1 MHYIVVENNQLIGIM
16 PYEPAVPAGSTVVE
30 ITDEQYASIYSTKTH
45 VFNPIT
51 LTVELKSQL
60 VLDAEALSE
69 AQRATNMASRQFLD
83 NSDWKVMRHIRE
95 KALGQ
100 PTSLTDA
107 EYLDL
112 EQSRA
117 EAAAAIV
124 EIQ

>member
-1 MHYIVVENNQLIGIM
+1 MHYIVVENNQLMGIM
-16 PYEPAVPAGSTVVE
+16 PYEPAVPEGSTITE
-30 ITDEQYASIYSTKTH
+30 ITDEQYSSIFTDKTH
-45 VFNPIT
+45 YFDPVD
-51 LTVELKSQL
+51 LTVKSKTQET
-60 VLDAEALSE
+60 LDTEAAIE
-69 AQRATNMASRQFLD
+69 TQKATNLTSIRFLED
-83 NSDWKVMRHIRE
+83 TDWKVLRHIRQ